1 MIYKTLAAKYYPR
14 TPGRGLRPFRPN
26 SGTRYAQQLASW
38 NSVRKEMKALSLKS
52 KKQRGSSCQVSK
64 REVKNLQSSL
74 GCYWELEEAMA

>member
-1 MIYKTLAAKYYPR
+1 
-14 TPGRGLRPFRPN
+14 
-26 SGTRYAQQLASW
+26 
-38 NSVRKEMKALSLKS
+38 MKALSLKS